1 MNNELGIMNKRRII
15 INIDTANNLEVTV
28 GLEID
33 GEKDLVKQKID
44 KREAQVVMPI
54 IEKLLEKHTLDL
66 TDVTEIMVDE
76 GPGSFTGLRVG
87 VSIANALAH
96 TLKIPVN
103 NNKIGLFVEPRY

>member
-1 MNNELGIMNKRRII
+1 MNYELGIKNKKKISII
-15 INIDTANNLEVTV
+15 IDTSNNLEVTV

-33 GEKDLVKQKID
+33 GEKDFVKQKID
-44 KREAQVVMPI
+44 KREAQVVIPI
-54 IEKLLEKHTLDL
+54 IEKLLKKHTLDL

-87 VSIANALAH
+87 VSIANALAY